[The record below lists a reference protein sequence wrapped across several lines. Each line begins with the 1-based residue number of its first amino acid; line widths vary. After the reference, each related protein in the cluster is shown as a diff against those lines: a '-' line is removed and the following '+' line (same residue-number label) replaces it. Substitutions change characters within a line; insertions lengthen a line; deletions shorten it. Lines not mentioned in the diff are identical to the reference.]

1 MNHLDHDDHKLK
13 EMLKRNHASI
23 EIPNGTAS
31 WQQVQHRLQ
40 KIGRR
45 KMFVR
50 RIKLTAAII
59 ACSLVISFF
68 MNDNFPTSYANIAS
82 LLKKVQGNIIE
93 IFYEAPPDR
102 ESTRAKTAPPEDKPP
117 ASNRP
122 GSSFAPEK
130 TSLEDAKNKMA
141 FPLLTPS
148 YVPEKFRLDAVF
160 VTKETNGTYNDAYF
174 EYLDEAGE
182 LLKISQ
188 RKIEGKTGAIKTEIN
203 SDSGEFF
210 DVLVGEHPAILF
222 VDRNG
227 SITSLEWLTKDRI
240 KIYISGPIA
249 KEDILKIGT
258 SLKQSEQ
265 GGK

>member
-1 MNHLDHDDHKLK
+1 MNNVDHDDHKLK
-13 EMLKRNHASI
+13 EMLKRNHASV
-23 EIPNGTAS
+23 EIPNGTES
-31 WQQVQHRLQ
+31 WQHLQHRL
-40 KIGRR
+40 KRIGRR

-50 RIKLTAAII
+50 RMKVTAAII
-59 ACSLVISFF
+59 ACSFVITFF
-68 MNDNFPTSYANIAS
+68 TNNNFPTSYAQIAS

-102 ESTRAKTAPPEDKPP
+102 ESTHAKTTVPPEENLP

-148 YVPEKFRLDAVF
+148 YLPEKFRLDAVF
-160 VTKETNGTYNDAYF
+160 ITKEMNGTYNDAYF
-174 EYLDEAGE
+174 EYLDEDGE

-188 RKIEGKTGAIKTEIN
+188 RKIEGITGAIKTDIN
-203 SDSGEFF
+203 SDSVEFF
-210 DVLVGEHPAILF
+210 DVLIGEHPAMLF

-227 SITSLEWLTKDRI
+227 SIASLEWLTKDRI
-240 KIYISGPIA
+240 KIYISGPIS
-249 KEDILKIGT
+249 KENILKIGE
-258 SLKQSEQ
+258 SL
-265 GGK
+265 

>member
-1 MNHLDHDDHKLK
+1 MIKMNHWDHDDHKLK
-13 EMLKRNHASI
+13 EMLKRNHARA
-23 EIPNGTAS
+23 EIPDGTAS

-45 KMFVR
+45 KRFVR
-50 RIKLTAAII
+50 RMKLTAAII
-59 ACSLVISFF
+59 ACSFVISFF
-68 MNDNFPTSYANIAS
+68 MNDNFPVTYAQIAS
-82 LLKKVQGNIIE
+82 LLKKVQGSMIE
-93 IFYEAPPDR
+93 IFYEAPPGR
-102 ESTRAKTAPPEDKPP
+102 ESTHAKTTVPPEEKQP

-130 TSLEDAKNKMA
+130 TSLEEAKNQLS

-148 YVPEKFRLDAVF
+148 YIPEKFRLDAVF
-160 VTKETNGTYNDAYF
+160 VTKETNGTYNDAYL
-174 EYLDEAGE
+174 EYLDEDGQ

-188 RKIEGKTGAIKTEIN
+188 RKIEGKTGAIKTDIH

-222 VDRNG
+222 ADRNG

-258 SLKQSEQ
+258 SLK
-265 GGK
+265 

>member
-1 MNHLDHDDHKLK
+1 MNHFDHDDHELK
-13 EMLKRNHASI
+13 ELLKRNHARV
-23 EIPNGTAS
+23 EIPNGAVS
-31 WQQVQHRLQ
+31 WQQVQHRLK

-45 KMFVR
+45 NLFVR
-50 RIKLTAAII
+50 RIKLTAAIM
-59 ACSLVISFF
+59 ACSLVINFL
-68 MNDNFPTSYANIAS
+68 MNDNFPTTYANIAS
-82 LLKKVQGNIIE
+82 LLKRVQGNIIE
-93 IFYEAPPDR
+93 IFYETPPAQ
-102 ESTRAKTAPPEDKPP
+102 ESTRAKTTAPPEEKLP

-130 TSLEDAKNKMA
+130 TSLEEAKSKLA

-148 YVPEKFRLDAVF
+148 YVPEQFRLDAVF
-160 VTKETNGTYNDAYF
+160 VTKESDGTYYDAYL
-174 EYLDEAGE
+174 EYLDEHGE

-188 RKIEGKTGAIKTEIN
+188 RKIEGKTGAIKTDIH
-203 SDSGEFF
+203 SDSGEFI
-210 DVLVGEHPAILF
+210 DVFVGEHPAVLF

-258 SLKQSEQ
+258 SLQ
-265 GGK
+265 

>member
-1 MNHLDHDDHKLK
+1 MRNLNHDDHNLK
-13 EMLKRNHASI
+13 EMLKRNHAGV
-23 EIPNGTAS
+23 EIPNGSAS
-31 WQQVQHRLQ
+31 WQQVQHKLK

-45 KMFVR
+45 KMLVR
-50 RIKLTAAII
+50 RMKLTAAII
-59 ACSLVISFF
+59 ACSFVISFF
-68 MNDNFPTSYANIAS
+68 LNNDLSTSYAQIAS

-93 IFYEAPPDR
+93 IFYEAPPSQ
-102 ESTRAKTAPPEDKPP
+102 EAANAKTTAPPEEKRPV
-117 ASNRP
+117 SNRP

-130 TSLEDAKNKMA
+130 TSLEEAKNKMA

-160 VTKETNGTYNDAYF
+160 ITKEADGAYHDAYF
-174 EYLDEAGE
+174 EYLNEDGE

-188 RKIEGKTGAIKTEIN
+188 RKIEGKTGAIKTDIH

-210 DVLVGEHPAILF
+210 DVFVGEHPAVLF

-227 SITSLEWLTKDRI
+227 GITSLEWLTKDRI

-249 KEDILKIGT
+249 KEDILKIGA
-258 SLKQSEQ
+258 SLQ
-265 GGK
+265 